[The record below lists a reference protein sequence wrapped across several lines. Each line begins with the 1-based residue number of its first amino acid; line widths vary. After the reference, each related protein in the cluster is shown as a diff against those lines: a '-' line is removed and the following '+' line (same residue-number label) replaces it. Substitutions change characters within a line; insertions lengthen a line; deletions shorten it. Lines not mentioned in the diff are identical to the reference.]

1 MAGKAVR
8 YVNKSLNLLGCQ
20 VAYQKRM
27 ASVVGGARGSGV
39 RQREAV
45 LTAAPPPPP
54 TACPRGLA
62 VPPHGALCRP
72 SEARLSLS
80 RGWEGPPCPDV
91 AGWPD
96 GHSALRRSSDSVGRP
111 PRPDGGL
118 RPETVLKPLGAAG
131 QRLGGE
137 ARGRAGV
144 LWRTRP
150 PRRRTHCHGAG
161 WAVLCAG
168 LQVQDVCFTWLTK
181 SVARSGSRL

>member
-1 MAGKAVR
+1 M
-8 YVNKSLNLLGCQ
+8 
-20 VAYQKRM
+20 
-27 ASVVGGARGSGV
+27 

-45 LTAAPPPPP
+45 LTAAPPPAPRCVP
-54 TACPRGLA
+54 SRAGSATAWGALSPERSAPVPEQGAGRAA
-62 VPPHGALCRP
+62 VPRRRWLA
-72 SEARLSLS
+72 
-80 RGWEGPPCPDV
+80 
-91 AGWPD
+91 D

-118 RPETVLKPLGAAG
+118 RPETVPKPLGAAG

-144 LWRTRP
+144 LRRTRSP
-150 PRRRTHCHGAG
+150 GHCTHCHGAG

-168 LQVQDVCFTWLTK
+168 LQVQDVRFTWLTK